1 MRRYVAAA
9 FLVFMAVL
17 WGVGACRG
25 DSGLHA
31 FYAAIFAV
39 GDLVAAAALIRRW
52 FWGRWVGLGIGL
64 VGTLNIAVWLALGYG
79 SSVALHPLLL
89 AQGIGFPSL
98 IALLVGESMRREF
111 ELVPSRFNHWDFTK
125 PSMHLLSWSVVLNM
139 ATAPMLLCYG
149 CSPAL
154 PISNV
159 VRCIAIAAAAAL
171 AVAVVLVILCRS
183 IGLFVMTAAG
193 IATVALGVHALP
205 LALHS
210 HDASQTFVTTLT
222 LAAFPPGI
230 LAAAGS
236 IIVFARPIARFLR
249 PVNGAP
255 SAQ

>member
-1 MRRYVAAA
+1 MVKLRRYVAAG
-9 FLVFMAVL
+9 FLLFMAVL
-17 WGVGACRG
+17 WGVGATRAG
-25 DSGLHA
+25 SKLDA
-31 FYAAIFAV
+31 FCAAIFAL
-39 GDLVAAAALIRRW
+39 GDLIAATALLRRW

-79 SSVALHPLLL
+79 SSVALHPLLV

-98 IALLVGESMRREF
+98 IALLLGEAMRREF
-111 ELVPSRFNHWDFTK
+111 ELRRSRFNHWDFTK
-125 PSMHLLSWSVVLNM
+125 PNMHLLSWSVVLNI

-154 PISNV
+154 PISNA
-159 VRCIAIAAAAAL
+159 VRCVAIAAAAAL

-193 IATVALGVHALP
+193 VATVALGVHALP

-236 IIVFARPIARFLR
+236 IIVFARPIARFVR
-249 PVNGAP
+249 AR
-255 SAQ
+255 